1 MLMLMLLT
9 RTMTTTRTNEMKIY
23 KNDELNLNKELTN
36 ELTEE
41 RARGE
46 DAGLSES

>member
-1 MLMLMLLT
+1 MLMLMLLTMTMT
-9 RTMTTTRTNEMKIY
+9 RTMTTTRTNETKIY

-36 ELTEE
+36 ELTST
-41 RARGE
+41 

>member
-1 MLMLMLLT
+1 M
-9 RTMTTTRTNEMKIY
+9 TRTNEMKIY
-23 KNDELNLNKELTN
+23 KNDELNLNKEMTN